1 MVLARNDL
9 ATKND
14 CLFQKLGYVKDNSGK
29 ILGGYE
35 TIIC

>member
-14 CLFQKLGYVKDNSGK
+14 CLFQKLGYVKDNSAK
-29 ILGGYE
+29 Y
-35 TIIC
+35 